1 MYILGISC
9 YYHDSAAA
17 IIQDGV
23 LIAASEE
30 ERFSRKK
37 HDFGFPQQ
45 AIDFCLQ
52 EAGITSQDLDYV
64 VFYEKPLLKFE
75 RILLSGL
82 QTFPQSYP
90 MFRESMVAWFAMQN
104 HLHRRLLIL
113 PKIASHWNKILD
125 QYQLQAHC

>member
-17 IIQDGV
+17 IIKDGV

-45 AIDFCLQ
+45 AIEFCLQ
-52 EAGITSQDLDYV
+52 QAGITGQDLDYV

-75 RILLSGL
+75 RILMSTL

-90 MFRESMVAWFAMQN
+90 CFASRWWLGSMRNYGSRV
-104 HLHRRLLIL
+104 
-113 PKIASHWNKILD
+113 S
-125 QYQLQAHC
+125 C